1 MVASVSNLWKEKV
14 DVLTS
19 MVKYINIQVFP
30 EGVSKANL
38 DRFFHGVDLYVDG
51 LDFFTFPENR
61 PIASA
66 ATLTLLR
73 WKGHSIHTPFP

>member
-1 MVASVSNLWKEKV
+1 
-14 DVLTS
+14 
-19 MVKYINIQVFP
+19 MVKDINPEINIQVFP
-30 EGVSKANL
+30 EGASKANL

-51 LDFFTFPENR
+51 LDFFTFPENG

-73 WKGHSIHTPFP
+73 WKGHFIHTPSP

>member
-30 EGVSKANL
+30 EGVSKADL

-51 LDFFTFPENR
+51 LGFFTFPENR

-66 ATLTLLR
+66 ATLTLPR
-73 WKGHSIHTPFP
+73 WKGPSIHTPSP

>member
-73 WKGHSIHTPFP
+73 RKGHSIHTPSP